1 MAVQQA
7 SRLFEPGRIGKMELK
22 NRIIMAPMGVPRIAT
37 RSGYLSKEYLAFYE
51 ARARGGVGFI
61 QMSIS
66 ALGRPWA
73 TGLTFAPGSLSIVDD
88 EHLPS
93 ARRFVDAM
101 HKHGVKV
108 SFQITHH
115 GAVLSWMLHKMPPE
129 KRPQGLRV
137 VAPSSVAFAQTG
149 EVPHELTVREI
160 HELVGA
166 FGEAAKRGKA
176 AGFDA
181 VRVQACHGYL
191 IHQFLSERTN
201 KRTDEYGGSLE
212 NRARFACEITRRIR
226 QEVGPDYPVIARM
239 NGNDFLEG
247 GITVADAVQHAQLF
261 VDAGVDALDVSA
273 GPFES
278 HHWQFVTMYQPS
290 AALVSAAAAIKKKV
304 KVPIMTVG
312 KIDALMAERILQE
325 GSADFVQFGR
335 PLIVDPE
342 LPNKAREGRWE
353 DIRPCIYC
361 DTCMKSLSDSVCA
374 VNPDFAKELEYHA
387 ERAQQS
393 KKVWVVGGGIAGM
406 EAARTLA
413 ERGHEVSLY
422 EKTDKLGGQWNV
434 LSAYRPEQASLVR
447 YLSRQLEKTGVKVVV
462 GQEANQQMIEEM
474 KPDAVVVATGAYPA
488 AMEDVPGIRDKRVVF
503 ADDVLTGKVQAG
515 NEVVVV
521 ITGRG
526 ARGLAAALFLA
537 EQGKTVSVVATN
549 KVAWGLNHNIKLA
562 LLENLIKLRVA
573 MFPDSV
579 LESVT
584 DKGVHII
591 WDGGEPPEKGGPRY
605 EVLFLRADTVVLAV
619 GSRSENALG
628 EQLSGLMPEIYK
640 VGDCVEPRGVLSAI
654 HEASAVGRKI

>member
-1 MAVQQA
+1 MVQQL
-7 SRLFEPGRIGKMELK
+7 SRLFEPGRIGKMVLK

-37 RSGYLSKEYLAFYE
+37 RGGYLSKEYLAFYE
-51 ARARGGVGFI
+51 ARAKGGVGFI

-66 ALGRPWA
+66 ALGKPWA

-101 HKHGVKV
+101 HDHGVKV

-129 KRPQGLRV
+129 KRPRGLRV
-137 VAPSSVAFAQTG
+137 VAPSPVPFSQTG
-149 EVPHELTVREI
+149 EVPHALTVSEI
-160 HELVGA
+160 HALVEA

-181 VRVQACHGYL
+181 VRIQACHGYL
-191 IHQFLSERTN
+191 IHQFLSRRTN
-201 KRTDEYGGSLE
+201 KRADEYGGSLQ

-226 QEVGPDYPVIARM
+226 QEVGPDYPVIIRL

-261 VDAGVDALDVSA
+261 AEAGVDALDVSS

-278 HHWQFVTMYQPS
+278 HHWQFLTMYQPS
-290 AALVSAAAAIKKKV
+290 GALVSAAAAIKKAV
-304 KVPIMTVG
+304 KVPVMTVG

-342 LPNKAREGRWE
+342 LPNKAMEGRWE

-361 DTCMKSLSDSVCA
+361 DTCMRSLDSSTCS
-374 VNPDFAKELEYHA
+374 VNPAFAKELEYTI
-387 ERAQQS
+387 EPAQQS

-413 ERGHEVSLY
+413 ERGHKVTLY
-422 EKTDKLGGQWNV
+422 EKSDKLGGQWNV
-434 LSAYRPEQASLVR
+434 LSAYRPEQGSLVR
-447 YLSRQLEKTGVKVVV
+447 YLSRQLDKTGVKVVV
-462 GQEANQQMIEEM
+462 GEEATQQMVEEM
-474 KPDAVVVATGAYPA
+474 KPDAVVVATGASPA
-488 AMEDVPGIRDKRVVF
+488 TLDDVPGIDGERVVF
-503 ADDVLTGKVQAG
+503 AHEVLTGKVQTG

-526 ARGLAAALFLA
+526 SRGLAAALFLA
-537 EQGKTVSVVATN
+537 EQGKTVSVVA
-549 KVAWGLNHNIKLA
+549 KSKIAWGLNHNIKLA

-573 MFPDSV
+573 MFPDST

-591 WDGGEPPEKGGPRY
+591 WDGGEPPERGGPRY
-605 EVLFLRADTVVLAV
+605 EVLFLRADSVVLAA
-619 GSRSENALG
+619 GLRSENALG
-628 EQLSGLMPEIYK
+628 ERLSGFMPEIYRI
-640 VGDCVEPRGVLSAI
+640 GDCVEPRGVLAAI
-654 HEASAVGRKI
+654 HEASEVGRKI

>member
-1 MAVQQA
+1 
-7 SRLFEPGRIGKMELK
+7 MELK
-22 NRIIMAPMGVPRIAT
+22 NRLIMAPLGVPRIAT
-37 RSGYLSKEYLAFYE
+37 KGGYLSKEYLAFYE
-51 ARARGGVGFI
+51 ARAKGGVGFI

-73 TGLTFAPGSLSIVDD
+73 SGLTFAPGSLSIVDD

-93 ARRFVDAM
+93 ARRFVEAI
-101 HKHGVKV
+101 HAYGVKL

-115 GAVLSWMLHKMPPE
+115 GVVLSGILQKLPPE
-129 KRPQGLRV
+129 KRPQGMRV
-137 VAPSSVAFAQTG
+137 VAPSPVPFPQTG
-149 EVPHELTVREI
+149 DVPHPLTVSEI
-160 HELVGA
+160 HQLVEA

-181 VRVQACHGYL
+181 VRIQGCHGYL
-191 IHQFLSERTN
+191 IHQFLSPRTN
-201 KRTDEYGGSLE
+201 RRTDEYGGSVE
-212 NRARFACEITRRIR
+212 KRAKFACDITRRIR
-226 QEVGPDYPVIARM
+226 QEVGPDYPIIMRM

-247 GITVADAVQHAQLF
+247 GITVDEAVQHAQLF
-261 VDAGVDALDVSA
+261 VEAGVDALDVSS

-278 HHWQFVTMYQPS
+278 HHWQFLTMYQPS
-290 AALVSAAAAIKKKV
+290 GALVSAAAAIKKAT
-304 KVPIMTVG
+304 KVPVMTVG
-312 KIDALMAERILQE
+312 KIDALMAERILLE
-325 GSADFVQFGR
+325 GSADFVQLGR

-361 DTCMKSLSDSVCA
+361 DTCMRSLDSSNCA
-374 VNPDFAKELEYHA
+374 VNPAFARELEYKI
-387 ERAQQS
+387 ERAPQAR
-393 KKVWVVGGGIAGM
+393 KVMVIGGGLAGM

-422 EKTDKLGGQWNV
+422 EKSDALGGQWNV

-447 YLSRQLEKTGVKVVV
+447 YLSRQLEKTGVRVVL
-462 GQEANQQMIEEM
+462 GQEATQEMVEEM
-474 KPDAVVVATGAYPA
+474 KPDAVVVASGASPA
-488 AMEDVPGIRDKRVVF
+488 TLDDVPGIRRDNVVQ
-503 ADDVLTGKVQAG
+503 ANDVLSGKVQTG

-537 EQGKTVSVVATN
+537 EQGKTVSVVAKN
-549 KVAWGLNHNIKLA
+549 KIAWGLSHNIKLA
-562 LLENLIKLRVA
+562 LLENLIKHRVA

-584 DKGVHII
+584 DRGAHIV

-605 EVLFLRADTVVLAV
+605 ELLFLRADTVVLAA
-619 GSRSENALG
+619 GSKSENALG
-628 EQLSGLMPEIYK
+628 ERLSGFMPEIYK
-640 VGDCVEPRGVLSAI
+640 IGDCVEPRGVLSAI